1 MMRIQALPGDT
12 IELRQADG
20 KVLTLVC
27 GTDGLVVKANEPGEH
42 IAHERLTSFSH
53 RLSATSSSPERSP
66 AWSRA
71 AARRAPRR
79 RSTTSPRH

>member
-1 MMRIQALPGDT
+1 MKIQVFAGDT

-42 IAHERLTSFSH
+42 LVHERLASFSH
-53 RLSATSSSPERSP
+53 RLSAASSSPGRSP
-66 AWSRA
+66 AWFRT
-71 AARRAPRR
+71 AARRPSRR
-79 RSTTSPRH
+79 HSTTSP

>member
-1 MMRIQALPGDT
+1 MKIQALPGDT

-42 IAHERLTSFSH
+42 IAHERLASFSH
-53 RLSATSSSPERSP
+53 KLAASSSPGRSP
-66 AWSRA
+66 ALSRT
-71 AARRAPRR
+71 AARRASRR
-79 RSTTSPRH
+79 RSTTSP